1 MLRSISGLSRIKTSQ
16 KAKVRS
22 RPRSSKNNYYLDLYV
37 LNLER
42 SRLLKEITAAENR
55 KNGLETDLKFIENQ
69 IKGIEDAVLAGARP
83 APKAGREALKRKN
96 LRKVVMEY

>member
-1 MLRSISGLSRIKTSQ
+1 MLRSINGPSGIKTSL

-22 RPRSSKNNYYLDLYV
+22 RPISSKNNHYLDLYV

-55 KNGLETDLKFIENQ
+55 KNGLEADLRVMESR
-69 IKGIEDAVLAGARP
+69 IKGIEDAVLRAP
-83 APKAGREALKRKN
+83 AAKACRDALKRKN